1 MKYCINHHLFLS
13 PQFNDFEMSRSRP
26 WNFISQQI
34 LLSQCVGGTQ
44 DCNGN
49 KSQKKLFYI
58 KKIILILI
66 LMLFRYDLRGAT
78 DLNSLSKGDQKK
90 IWSPKLAFTNAKVI
104 GGTKDSDK

>member
-1 MKYCINHHLFLS
+1 MILKCLDRDPGTLFHNRFYCHNALEGPKIAMVTNLKK
-13 PQFNDFEMSRSRP
+13 NC
-26 WNFISQQI
+26 FIS
-34 LLSQCVGGTQ
+34 
-44 DCNGN
+44 
-49 KSQKKLFYI
+49 